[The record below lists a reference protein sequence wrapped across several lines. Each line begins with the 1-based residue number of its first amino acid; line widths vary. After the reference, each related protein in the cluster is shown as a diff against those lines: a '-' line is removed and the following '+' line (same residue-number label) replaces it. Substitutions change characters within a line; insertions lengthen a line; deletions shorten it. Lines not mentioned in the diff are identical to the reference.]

1 MPHYGGSF
9 LFDYLLISYKPLFLS
24 PSLEVNLDGSSLV
37 FFVLFI
43 TQIIA
48 LEVISWS
55 NPQTPLLH
63 ALSSGHSQ
71 RILISFKIFRWFWT
85 H

>member
-9 LFDYLLISYKPLFLS
+9 LFDYLLISYKHLFLS

-48 LEVISWS
+48 LEV
-55 NPQTPLLH
+55 H
-63 ALSSGHSQ
+63 
-71 RILISFKIFRWFWT
+71 
-85 H
+85 